1 MRKAMREEPRP
12 AMVGGRSARASAAG
26 QVLHVDDLEVH
37 VVRKR
42 QKNMYARVK
51 PDGRIAVTAPL
62 HFSDGEIAWF
72 IREKR
77 DLILKHRER
86 VLEGKAASGD
96 DGAGRQDG
104 TTGPRAPSSSEA
116 SGPPSKKELA
126 EWRAVVEAF
135 TPALVERWAPA
146 IGVRPGALAFR
157 NMVSRWGSCNVKTG
171 RICINVQLAAFPPE
185 CLEYV
190 VVHELCH
197 LIEPN
202 HGPRFKALL
211 DAHLPRWREAEA
223 ILRRRGVR
231 R

>member
-1 MRKAMREEPRP
+1 MRKAMREEPRVAKGRVCP
-12 AMVGGRSARASAAG
+12 AGGCAPGRS
-26 QVLHVDDLEVH
+26 VLHIDGLEVH

-62 HFSDGEIAWF
+62 HFSDEEIAWF
-72 IREKR
+72 VREKK
-77 DLILKHRER
+77 DLILKHRDRMLER
-86 VLEGKAASGD
+86 
-96 DGAGRQDG
+96 GAGSGGDADG
-104 TTGPRAPSSSEA
+104 GPNGTAGPHASSS

>member
-1 MRKAMREEPRP
+1 MGR
-12 AMVGGRSARASAAG
+12 GRSAGASAAG
-26 QVLHVDDLEVH
+26 QVLRVDDLEVH

-62 HFSDGEIAWF
+62 HFSDKEVAWF

-86 VLEGKAASGD
+86 VLEGKAASGG
-96 DGAGRQDG
+96 DGTGRQNG
-104 TTGPRAPSSSEA
+104 IAGPHASPSPEA
-116 SGPPSKKELA
+116 SGPPSKEELA
-126 EWRAVVEAF
+126 EWRTVVEAF

-146 IGVRPGALAFR
+146 IGVRPSVLAFR
-157 NMVSRWGSCNVKTG
+157 NMVSRWGSCNVRTG
-171 RICINVQLAAFPPE
+171 RICINVQLATFPPE

-197 LIEPN
+197 LLEPN

-223 ILRRRGVR
+223 ILKRRGVR